1 MAAAGRVT
9 TGFSKPYVAQYSATG
24 GTITYT
30 NGRALGRGVSV
41 SIEPETSDSNTFYA
55 DNQAAETDAGTF
67 TGGTATLTVDGLI
80 KESEEFIMGLPKA
93 GEDGWSAYSDKQAIP
108 YVGIGYITRYMS
120 EGKTV
125 FVPTVLVKTKFQQ
138 KGDSANTQEDSID
151 WQTQELTANIM
162 RGDDAD
168 HTWKYLGGDFD
179 TEAEAETALKTKLNI
194 TASTSTSGA
203 SGS

>member
-1 MAAAGRVT
+1 MAAGKVT
-9 TGFSKPYVAQYSATG
+9 TGFSKPYVAKYSAASG
-24 GTITYT
+24 KITYSD
-30 NGRALGRGVSV
+30 GRVLARGVSV

-67 TGGTATLTVDGLI
+67 TGGTATLTVDGLLTDA
-80 KESEEFIMGLPKA
+80 EQFIMGLPEA
-93 GEDGWSAYSDKQAIP
+93 ESDGWMSYSDKQDIP
-108 YVGIGYITRYMS
+108 YVGIGYITRYVS
-120 EGKTV
+120 DGKTTY
-125 FVPTVLVKTKFQQ
+125 VPTIIVKAKFQQ

-151 WQTQELTANIM
+151 WQTQELTANIL
-162 RGDDAD
+162 RGDDTD
-168 HTWKYLGGDFD
+168 HSWKYLGKDYD